1 MLTIFLPALLP
12 AEAVTPIVDTV
23 RATIS
28 AIVAEDA
35 PRTPYFFGS
44 ISGLTI
50 DPAGRVIV
58 SDAGEAR
65 LVVFGADG
73 KALGTI
79 GRKGKGPGEFESPT
93 GPAIGPD
100 GALYVRNMSSVSRF
114 TADPKSGLLSRF
126 DRALPGPAFAPWL
139 SKLATTIDSRGRLH
153 FPLEAFR
160 DGLTYFAYQR
170 YSLDGKELDSIAVP
184 MHPTARSSWASVPV
198 SAGSGRVVKGV
209 NVVPFHPL
217 PVWSVTMSGTVM
229 SSPSDS
235 FLLIETNE
243 REQSLRRVTR
253 AEAPS
258 PIHQRERLDSVAA
271 LGRRLDSLRVPV
283 AQVRGMSEEV
293 KQRRVP
299 VVYPV
304 FRSLSTAADGAIWAR
319 RWSPH
324 GEGSTSIFDVI
335 ATDGRV
341 VRRVVVPAN
350 CATLPAPAIRGAVF
364 TCVQLDPAT
373 DAETLVIARV
383 PAER

>member
-1 MLTIFLPALLP
+1 MLTIVLPALLP
-12 AEAVTPIVDTV
+12 TVAVTPMADTV

-114 TADPKSGLLSRF
+114 ITDAKTGLLSRF
-126 DRALPGPAFAPWL
+126 DRSLPGPAFAPWL
-139 SKLATTIDSRGRLH
+139 SKLATTIDTRGRLH
-153 FPLEAFR
+153 FPLEATR
-160 DGLTYFAYQR
+160 DGLTYHAYQR
-170 YSLDGKELDSIAVP
+170 YALDGKELDSIAVP
-184 MHPTARSSWASVPV
+184 MHPTARSSSAAVPI
-198 SAGSGRVVKGV
+198 SAATGRMVKGL

-217 PVWSVTMSGTVM
+217 PVWSVTMTGTVM
-229 SSPSDS
+229 SSPSDKY
-235 FLLIETNE
+235 LLIETNE
-243 REQSLRRVTR
+243 REQSVRQVTR
-253 AEAPS
+253 AESPS

-271 LGRRLDSLRVPV
+271 LGRRLDSLRVPL

-293 KQRRVP
+293 KTRRVP

-324 GEGSTSIFDVI
+324 GEASTSIFDVI

-341 VRRVVVPAN
+341 VRTVVVPAN
-350 CATLPAPAIRGAVF
+350 CATLPAPAIRGPVL
-364 TCVQLDPAT
+364 TCVQLDPST
-373 DAETLVIARV
+373 DAETLVIARI
-383 PAER
+383 PTAR